1 MVGKI
6 ILPHQAIV
14 RRESLSFS
22 PACNS
27 AVIRLT
33 ITSVGD
39 AIKIYSE
46 GLGPGSVV
54 LVTLNNPREK
64 FWGMVLSLTQAG
76 ACLRGVDLR
85 SLDDF
90 SRLVKSGEA
99 ASPEV
104 VFFPMHRV
112 ERIELDARNGEI
124 PSLAEQFGAKS
135 GIEAGKFFQGSGR

>member
-1 MVGKI
+1 
-6 ILPHQAIV
+6 
-14 RRESLSFS
+14 
-22 PACNS
+22 
-27 AVIRLT
+27 
-33 ITSVGD
+33 
-39 AIKIYSE
+39 
-46 GLGPGSVV
+46 
-54 LVTLNNPREK
+54 
-64 FWGMVLSLTQAG
+64 MVLSLTQAG